1 MHFSHLAIK
10 TKIILVSGF
19 CLLGVIIGLVFFS
32 IDHIRQTSYL
42 VDESGTRS
50 LKDGALRYLN
60 AAAKQ
65 QADVIQERFVSGNVF
80 TRTVASQIVEMRDQA
95 MKDGLAG
102 NVLRT
107 HLFQLMQAQVNATP
121 EILGI
126 AVAFD
131 KDKLDNADRAAINA
145 PDHAGNEVGRFAAFA
160 SSKENFTIPEADLV
174 DDGDATK
181 LWFNCPKKTQKTCV
195 IEPYTYPLNGVP
207 TLMSSIAMP
216 MIDKGQ
222 VIGVISIDLTLE
234 SLQSLAIQASLSLYE
249 GQSQVTFV
257 SASGI
262 IAGKSNAADA
272 LGKALKTVEPVRTT
286 TTIEQARKDGSSV
299 TENTSDGELMIAV
312 PFSPVQGASPW
323 QVIISVP
330 EATLMA
336 PAQELQQTLQQFN
349 AEGIGKQIIIGSSV
363 AIAGLTLMW
372 LLAASISKP
381 IIRVSSML
389 ENIANGEGDLTRRL
403 DFERRDEMG
412 ELVGWFNAFLDKL
425 QPIIAQVSKAAG
437 ETRSTATQAAAVANE
452 TSTGMQQQLREV
464 EQVATAAHEMSATSQ
479 DVAKNA
485 SMAAGAA
492 RDGDGATQSCKEIIE
507 ATTGSIQ
514 SLAKNMGNAMKEVHQ
529 LSDNSEKI
537 GSVLD
542 VIRSIAEQTNLL
554 ALNAAIE
561 AARAGETGRGFA
573 VVADEVRHLAKRTQ
587 DSVSEIQGV
596 IENLQNGTRAVVNA
610 MVSQHRQA
618 DSSAE
623 HALKAV
629 IALARVSQSIEV
641 INDMTI
647 QIASAAE
654 EQSAVSEEVNR
665 NVSAIRDVT
674 ELLAEQ
680 ARESASVSQTLNE
693 LANQQQTLMGNFK
706 V

>member
-1 MHFSHLAIK
+1 MPFSHLAIK
-10 TKIILVSGF
+10 TKIILVSGL
-19 CLLGVIIGLVFFS
+19 CLLGVIIGLVTFS
-32 IDHIRQTSYL
+32 IDHIRQTSWM
-42 VDESGTRS
+42 VNDSGTRS

-80 TRTVASQIVEMRDQA
+80 TRTVASQIMVMRAQA
-95 MKDGLAG
+95 MKDGLPGQA
-102 NVLRT
+102 LRA
-107 HLFQLMQAQVNATP
+107 HLFQLMQAQVAATP

-126 AVAFD
+126 AVAFN
-131 KDKLDNADRAAINA
+131 KDDLDNADEAAVNA
-145 PDHAGNEVGRFAAFA
+145 PDHAGNEKGRFAAYA
-160 SSKENFTIPEADLV
+160 SSKENFTIPEADLAN
-174 DDGDATK
+174 DGDPTK
-181 LWFNCPKKTQKTCV
+181 LWFNCPQITKKTCV

-207 TLMSSIAMP
+207 TLMSSIAIP
-216 MIDKGQ
+216 LVDEGR
-222 VIGVISIDLTLE
+222 VVGVISIDLTLE
-234 SLQSLAIQASLSLYE
+234 SLQNLAKQASTSLYD
-249 GQSQVTFV
+249 GQSQVTYI

-262 IAGKSNAADA
+262 IAGRSNAVDS
-272 LGKALKTVEPVRTT
+272 LGKAHKVVDPAGATPA
-286 TTIEQARKDGSSV
+286 IEQARSDGLTV
-299 TENTSDGELMIAV
+299 TENTIDGALTIAV
-312 PFSPVQGASPW
+312 PFSPVPDAKSW
-323 QVIISVP
+323 QVIIKVP
-330 EATLMA
+330 ESTLMA
-336 PAQELQQTLQQFN
+336 PAHDLQQMLEQFN
-349 AEGIGKQIIIGSSV
+349 TEGIGKQTIVGILV
-363 AIAGLTLMW
+363 AISGLILMW
-372 LLAASISKP
+372 ILATSISKP
-381 IIRVSSML
+381 ITRVSAML
-389 ENIANGEGDLTRRL
+389 EDIANGEGDLTSRL

-412 ELVGWFNAFLDKL
+412 KLVGWFNAFLDKL

-437 ETRSTATQAAAVANE
+437 ETRSTAIKASTVAEE

-479 DVAKNA
+479 DVARNA

-492 RDGDGATQSCKEIIE
+492 RDGSGATQSCKEIIE
-507 ATTGSIQ
+507 ATTSSIQ
-514 SLAKNMGNAMKEVHQ
+514 SLANHMGDAMNEVHQ
-529 LSDNSEKI
+529 LADNSEKI

-561 AARAGETGRGFA
+561 AARAGESGRGFA

-596 IENLQNGTRAVVNA
+596 IENLQNGTRGVVHA
-610 MVSQHRQA
+610 MESQYRLA
-618 DSSAE
+618 GSSAE
-623 HALKAV
+623 HAQKAV
-629 IALARVSQSIEV
+629 TALARVSQSIDV
-641 INDMTI
+641 INDMNL

-680 ARESASVSQTLNE
+680 ALESASVSQSLNE
-693 LANQQQTLMGNFK
+693 LANQQQTLMSNFK